1 DFPSDAE
8 HPPYDDVAWTLG
20 YLYGVDVQAVD
31 DTAVFS
37 WSGLE
42 LLTDTVAY
50 HGTVAGTGSTYVIAY
65 RAQAEVLPMLY
76 ALREARARAFAAD
89 EAFSLPSVA
98 EDGDAEEVSF
108 PAGSIIL
115 ERVDRA

>member
-1 DFPSDAE
+1 VNQLQRQGIEVHRRTRGDSAGDYVVKLDQPYRNHAVTLLTKQDFPSDAE

-65 RAQAEVLPMLY
+65 RAQAEVLPM
-76 ALREARARAFAAD
+76 
-89 EAFSLPSVA
+89 
-98 EDGDAEEVSF
+98 
-108 PAGSIIL
+108 
-115 ERVDRA
+115 